1 MVDETCVQ
9 AHDDTCAEAPI
20 VATEDGGRGTN
31 ACEEEEGRSHFRGVA
46 IHRWTGRFEAHIWE
60 QGKQVYLGSFDTEE
74 KAARAYDKA
83 AISFKRN
90 TDILNFPIEDYEQE
104 RPYLE
109 QVTKEE
115 LITELRR
122 TSAGFSRG
130 TCHYRGVS
138 WRPTTGRWEARIGR
152 LLGRKYTYLGT
163 FKSGEEAARAY
174 DRAAIVC
181 RGRNAI
187 TNFDLQDYEE
197 EIREVEAA
205 TPEQRE
211 AMEKQIASRSMNAGA
226 IQRKR
231 SLPQGANNCCRDAKR
246 AGSSEACSSMH
257 DSDQPCT
264 TFPQSQR
271 GRNPLQSSEA
281 EFQRNLSPSTDTHVR
296 GQDHMDFSQLESG
309 MQHIATNSESNF
321 SLLEELLE
329 GHLGRGEEDAIQKPR
344 HQEGEFFTSYP
355 TPAACAEVV
364 SPNRRRSRGTFAS
377 MMSDSNPLQEL
388 GTRHWS
394 QGYQEPFMHPSNH
407 HTSRPYSTRS
417 RGGISSLGK
426 QVLMGS
432 PIIAP
437 NGSLKLGN
445 MARNNEQERADC
457 AGMDVSRRIDNVC
470 LSNEE
475 QCSWPFHSPAHRR
488 YASQYRGAARPPM
501 TLDMSSASK
510 N

>member
-1 MVDETCVQ
+1 M
-9 AHDDTCAEAPI
+9 
-20 VATEDGGRGTN
+20 TEDGGNGTN
-31 ACEEEEGRSHFRGVA
+31 ACEDEGRSHFRGVA

-60 QGKQVYLGSFDTEE
+60 QGKQLYLGSFDTEE

-83 AISFKRN
+83 AVSFKRN

-109 QVTKEE
+109 QVTREE

-138 WRPTTGRWEARIGR
+138 WRPSTGRWEARIGR

-197 EIREVEAA
+197 EIQEVEAA

-211 AMEKQIASRSMNAGA
+211 AMEKQIASRSVNAGA
-226 IQRKR
+226 VQRKR
-231 SLPQGANNCCRDAKR
+231 SLPRPDNSCKDAKR
-246 AGSSEACSSMH
+246 VGSSEACSSMY
-257 DSDQPCT
+257 DSDQPRQP
-264 TFPQSQR
+264 FPQRQKEQ
-271 GRNPLQSSEA
+271 NPLQSSEA
-281 EFQRNLSPSTDTHVR
+281 EFQRTLSPSTDTFLR
-296 GQDHMDFSQLESG
+296 GQNHMDFEQLESG
-309 MQHIATNSESNF
+309 MQQIAPNSESNF

-329 GHLGRGEEDAIQKPR
+329 GHLGRGEEDAIHKPCE
-344 HQEGEFFTSYP
+344 QMGEFLTPYP
-355 TPAACAEVV
+355 APAACAEVV
-364 SPNRRRSRGTFAS
+364 SPNRSKSRGTFAS
-377 MMSDSNPLQEL
+377 MLSDSSPLQGL

-394 QGYQEPFMHPSNH
+394 QGYREPFMHPSNN
-407 HTSRPYSTRS
+407 HTSSLYPIPS
-417 RGGISSLGK
+417 RGGISSPGK
-426 QVLMGS
+426 QILMGS

-445 MARNNEQERADC
+445 MARKEQERSDRIC
-457 AGMDVSRRIDNVC
+457 MDISRRTDNVS

-475 QCSWPFHSPAHRR
+475 QCSWPFHNPTPRR
-488 YASQYRGAARPPM
+488 YASQYRAATRPPA